1 MTPANPAQS
10 GTASRFRQ
18 RLFHPWT
25 HFGDAS
31 VTGLTSTKPKPLPK
45 RQLGFQARI
54 AEFLLIHRLRARRPH
69 SPDVLARA
77 EQIVSVT
84 WQNWFAPPER
94 RERRPHR
101 QL

>member
-1 MTPANPAQS
+1 MTPANPAHS
-10 GTASRFRQ
+10 DTASRFRQ

-31 VTGLTSTKPKPLPK
+31 VTALPSPKPLPK

-54 AEFLLIHRLRARRPH
+54 AEFLLIHRLRARRPC
-69 SPDVLARA
+69 SPDVLVRA

-84 WQNWFAPPER
+84 WQNWFVPPER